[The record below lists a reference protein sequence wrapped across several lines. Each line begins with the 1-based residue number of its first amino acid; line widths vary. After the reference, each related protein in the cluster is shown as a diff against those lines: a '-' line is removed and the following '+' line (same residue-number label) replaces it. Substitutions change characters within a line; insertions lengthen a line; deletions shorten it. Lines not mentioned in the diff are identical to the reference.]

1 MAPSTKLTAVIAP
14 SQQNG
19 DLENPPYDFSKFRLL
34 DDVFRQRA
42 TDPIQKPL
50 MAFPRS
56 PRGVDDFEYHTGKD
70 LDRYTDEA
78 AWFYKRA
85 NLATVRTEA
94 MCDCVRLLDS
104 TENEG

>member
-1 MAPSTKLTAVIAP
+1 MATPDLPKVISL

-19 DLENPPYDFSKFRLL
+19 YLENPPYDYSKFRLL

-42 TDPIQKPL
+42 LDPIQKPL

-78 AWFYKRA
+78 AWLYAKE
-85 NLATVRTEA
+85 NLATVRMAAT
-94 MCDCVRLLDS
+94 
-104 TENEG
+104 T